1 MALFVIIIYFVL
13 LLFIFLYSLV
23 QIELLYHYFKS
34 KNNFKNSFLVDYTE
48 LPKVTIQLPVY
59 NERYVIERLLDCVC
73 NMEYPS
79 DKLQIQVLD
88 DSTDDTTSIIERKIE
103 QLKVKNIPI
112 ELIRR
117 EQRTGYKAG
126 ALAYGLTSA
135 TGDYI
140 AIFDADFVPSTDFL
154 MKIIPEFQQEPNL
167 GLVQTRWEHLNKD
180 YSLLTRL
187 QALGLDFHFTLEQV
201 GRNSGG
207 HFMNFNGTAGVWRK
221 SCIEGAGGWSAD
233 TLTED
238 LDLSYRAQ
246 LKGWK
251 FKFLEELGA
260 PAELPVTIPALKNQQ
275 FRWSKGAAEC
285 ARKNLFKVLKSKSV
299 RFTTKIHATFHLLN
313 SFLFVDVLIMALLSI
328 PLIQIMAT
336 YTEYNMLF
344 YVAKFFIVNTIILGS
359 LYAISVFR
367 VKHRGWLS
375 FFLFLFYFP
384 LFLAFTMGLSLYNG
398 IGVLE
403 GYLGKKSPF
412 VRTPKFN
419 VNNKGDNWIKNTYNI
434 RKVTPVIWIEGLMLL
449 YVLCGLTLAIYY
461 QNLGMIPF
469 MVMLVLG
476 FGFIFIA
483 GIKDTFRAE

>member
-1 MALFVIIIYFVL
+1 MKTYFS
-13 LLFIFLYSLV
+13 I
-23 QIELLYHYFKS
+23 
-34 KNNFKNSFLVDYTE
+34 DYKT

-59 NERYVIERLLDCVC
+59 NERYVVERLLDSVC
-73 NMEYPS
+73 NLEYPT
-79 DKLQIQVLD
+79 DRLQIQILD
-88 DSTDDTTSIIERKIE
+88 DSTDDTTLIIERKIN
-103 QLKVKNIPI
+103 QLKTKGIQI

-126 ALAYGLTSA
+126 ALAYGLTLA

-140 AIFDADFVPSTDFL
+140 AIFDADFIPSREFL
-154 MKIIPEFQQEPNL
+154 MKIIPEFQQESNL
-167 GLVQTRWEHLNKD
+167 GLIQTRWEHLNKD

-201 GRNSGG
+201 GRNFGE
-207 HFMNFNGTAGVWRK
+207 HFMNFNGTAGVWKK
-221 SCIEGAGGWSAD
+221 SCIEDAGGWSAD

-251 FKFLEELGA
+251 FKFLEELGV

-285 ARKNLFKVLKSKSV
+285 ARKNLFKVLKNKSV
-299 RFTTKIHATFHLLN
+299 KLSTKIHAVFHLLN
-313 SFLFVDVLIMALLSI
+313 SFLFVDVLLMALLSI

-336 YTEYNMLF
+336 HTEYNMLF
-344 YVAKFFIVNTIILGS
+344 YIAKFFIINTIILGS

-367 VKHRGWLS
+367 VKHHGWSS
-375 FFLFLFYFP
+375 FFLFLVYFP

-412 VRTPKFN
+412 IRTPKFN
-419 VNNKGDNWIKNTYNI
+419 VNHKEDNWIKNTYNI
-434 RKVTPVIWIEGLMLL
+434 RKVAPVVWLEGLMLL
-449 YVLCGLTLAIYY
+449 YVLCGLILAVYY

-469 MVMLVLG
+469 MTMLVLG

-483 GIKDTFRAE
+483 GIKDTFRAK